1 MKVLIADDHPLF
13 RASIAHALKSLEDD
27 VTVVE
32 AADFEAASKIAES
45 EKDFDLVLLDLI
57 MPGMEPI
64 EGLQR
69 MIALLPKVPVIVVSA
84 IENRR
89 DALQT
94 IDLGATGYIP
104 KTVSEEEFVNM
115 LKVVLAGGLCLPRNF
130 SERAVASTPR
140 REVSHSRFASGEL
153 LAGLTNRQ
161 RQVLALLA
169 EGKSNIEIAADLSVS
184 DKTIRFYISAI
195 LKTLKVRNR
204 TQAALIAARA
214 MEIFPA
220 ENSSDTH

>member
-13 RASIAHALKSLEDD
+13 RASISHAMKAMEDD
-27 VTVVE
+27 LTIVE
-32 AADFEAASKIAES
+32 AGDFEAAAKIAEAQ
-45 EKDFDLVLLDLI
+45 KDFDLVLLDLI

-69 MIALLPKVPVIVVSA
+69 IIALLPQVPVVVVSA

-115 LKVVLAGGLCLPRNF
+115 LKVVMAGGLCLPRHF

-140 REVSHSRFASGEL
+140 LEVSHSRFASGEL
-153 LAGLTNRQ
+153 LAGLTKRQ

-169 EGKSNIEIAADLSVS
+169 EGKSNIEIAGDLGVS
-184 DKTIRFYISAI
+184 DKTVRFYISAI

-204 TQAALIAARA
+204 TQAALIAVRA
-214 MEIFPA
+214 MEIFP
-220 ENSSDTH
+220 SDSTQDTH

>member
-13 RASIAHALKSLEDD
+13 RASIIHAMNLLEDD
-27 VTVVE
+27 LTIVE
-32 AADFEAASKIAES
+32 ADDFEAAAKIAEAQ
-45 EKDFDLVLLDLI
+45 KDFDLVLLDLI
-57 MPGMEPI
+57 MPGMEPL

-69 MIALLPKVPVIVVSA
+69 IIALLPKAPVVVVSA

-104 KTVSEEEFVNM
+104 KTVSEDEFLSM
-115 LKVVLAGGLCLPRNF
+115 LKVVLAGGLCLPRHF

-140 REVSHSRFASGEL
+140 REVAYSRFASGEL
-153 LAGLTNRQ
+153 LSGLTNRQ

-169 EGKSNIEIAADLSVS
+169 EGKSNIEIAGDLGVS
-184 DKTIRFYISAI
+184 DKTVRFYISAI

-220 ENSSDTH
+220 DTTQETH

>member
-13 RASIAHALKSLEDD
+13 RASMKHALKSMEEDL
-27 VTVVE
+27 TIVE
-32 AADFEAASKIAES
+32 AGDFEETVKIAGS
-45 EKDFDLVLLDLI
+45 SKNFDLVLLDLI
-57 MPGMEPI
+57 MPGMEPLD
-64 EGLQR
+64 GLKR
-69 MIALLPKVPVIVVSA
+69 VIDLLQQVPVVVVSA

-104 KTVSEEEFVNM
+104 KTVSEDEFIAM
-115 LKVVLAGGLCLPRNF
+115 LKVVMAGGLCLPRHF
-130 SERAVASTPR
+130 SERAVAAAPR

-153 LAGLTNRQ
+153 LAGLTKRQ

-169 EGKSNIEIAADLSVS
+169 EGKSNIEIAKDLSVS
-184 DKTIRFYISAI
+184 DKTVRFYISAI

-214 MEIFPA
+214 MEIFPTI
-220 ENSSDTH
+220 ESTETH

>member
-1 MKVLIADDHPLF
+1 MKVLIVDDHPLF
-13 RASIAHALKSLEDD
+13 RSSIAAAIKSLDSD
-27 VTVVE
+27 LTVVE
-32 AADFEAASKIAES
+32 AADFKAAAEIAEQ
-45 EKDFDLVLLDLI
+45 DQAFDLVLLDLI
-57 MPGMEPI
+57 MPGMEPL
-64 EGLQR
+64 EGLQH
-69 MIALLPKVPVIVVSA
+69 IISLLPEVPVVVVSA

-104 KTVSEEEFVNM
+104 KTVSEEEFLSM
-115 LKVVLAGGLCLPRNF
+115 LKVVLAGGLCLPRHF
-130 SERAVASTPR
+130 SERDVATAPR

-153 LAGLTNRQ
+153 LAGLTKRQ

-169 EGKSNIEIAADLSVS
+169 EGKSNIEIAQDLSVS
-184 DKTIRFYISAI
+184 DKTVRFYISAI

-214 MEIFPA
+214 MEIFPTQPGS
-220 ENSSDTH
+220 EHH

>member
-13 RASIAHALKSLEDD
+13 RASIAHAMKSLEDD
-27 VTVVE
+27 LTIVE
-32 AADFEAASKIAES
+32 AADFEEAARIAEAQ
-45 EKDFDLVLLDLI
+45 KDFDLVLLDLI

-69 MIALLPKVPVIVVSA
+69 IIGLLPQVPVVVVSA

-115 LKVVLAGGLCLPRNF
+115 LKVVIAGGLCLPRHF

-153 LAGLTNRQ
+153 LSGLTKRQ

-169 EGKSNIEIAADLSVS
+169 EGKSNIEIAGDLGVS
-184 DKTIRFYISAI
+184 DKTVRFYISAI

-220 ENSSDTH
+220 DTTQETH

>member
-13 RASIAHALKSLEDD
+13 RSSLKHVVQSLQDG
-27 VTVVE
+27 VVVVE
-32 AADFEAASKIAES
+32 AGDFEEAAKIAAEDKS
-45 EKDFDLVLLDLI
+45 FDIVLLDLI

-69 MIALLPKVPVIVVSA
+69 IIGLLPNVPVVVVSA

-104 KTVSEEEFVNM
+104 KTVNEEEFIRM
-115 LKVVLAGGLCLPRNF
+115 FKIVLAGGLCLPRHF
-130 SERAVASTPR
+130 SEHTVTAAPR
-140 REVSHSRFASGEL
+140 RQIEHSRFASGEL
-153 LAGLTNRQ
+153 LAGLTKRQ

-169 EGKSNIEIAADLSVS
+169 EGKSNIEIAGDLGVS
-184 DKTIRFYISAI
+184 DKTVRFYISAI

-214 MEIFPA
+214 MEMIPMQTRA
-220 ENSSDTH
+220 EPN

>member
-13 RASIAHALKSLEDD
+13 RSSLKHVLQSLEDD
-27 VTVVE
+27 VVVIEAGDFEE
-32 AADFEAASKIAES
+32 AAKIATDDKS
-45 EKDFDLVLLDLI
+45 FDIVLLDLI

-69 MIALLPKVPVIVVSA
+69 MIGLLPRVPVVVISA

-104 KTVSEEEFVNM
+104 KTVTEEEFIGM
-115 LKVVLAGGLCLPRNF
+115 FKVVQAGGLCLPRHF
-130 SERAVASTPR
+130 SERTVTAAPR
-140 REVSHSRFASGEL
+140 RQIEHSRFATGEL
-153 LAGLTNRQ
+153 LAGLTKRQ

-169 EGKSNIEIAADLSVS
+169 EGKSNIEIAGDLGVS
-184 DKTIRFYISAI
+184 DKTVRFYISAI

-214 MEIFPA
+214 MDLIPA
-220 ENSSDTH
+220 EVSREPN

>member
-1 MKVLIADDHPLF
+1 
-13 RASIAHALKSLEDD
+13 
-27 VTVVE
+27 
-32 AADFEAASKIAES
+32 
-45 EKDFDLVLLDLI
+45 
-57 MPGMEPI
+57 
-64 EGLQR
+64 
-69 MIALLPKVPVIVVSA
+69 
-84 IENRR
+84 
-89 DALQT
+89 
-94 IDLGATGYIP
+94 
-104 KTVSEEEFVNM
+104 
-115 LKVVLAGGLCLPRNF
+115 
-130 SERAVASTPR
+130 AVASTPR

-220 ENSSDTH
+220 ENSSEPH

>member
-1 MKVLIADDHPLF
+1 MKFLVADDHPLF
-13 RASIAHALKSLEDD
+13 RTSLKFLLKQLDQD
-27 VTVVE
+27 AIVVE
-32 AADFEAASKIAES
+32 AGDFREAVDACGVSAP
-45 EKDFDLVLLDLI
+45 FDLVLLDLM
-57 MPGMEPI
+57 MPSMEPI
-64 EGLQR
+64 EGLQ
-69 MIALLPKVPVIVVSA
+69 AVVAAAPDAPVVVVSA

-94 IDLGATGYIP
+94 IELGATGYIP
-104 KTVSEEEFVNM
+104 KTVSEEQFLNM
-115 LKVVLAGGLCLPRNF
+115 LRTVLAGGLCMPRQF
-130 SERAVASTPR
+130 SERQTNISPPR
-140 REVSHSRFASGEL
+140 GVDQGRFASAEL

-169 EGKSNIEIAADLSVS
+169 QGKSNIEIAGDLGVS

-214 MEIFPA
+214 MDGGANEARGQI
-220 ENSSDTH
+220 

>member
-13 RASIAHALKSLEDD
+13 RTSLKHVMKSIETD

-32 AADFEAASKIAES
+32 AGDFPEAVDLSSKEAP
-45 EKDFDLVLLDLI
+45 FDLVLLDLM

-64 EGLQR
+64 EGLKAV
-69 MIALLPKVPVIVVSA
+69 IALAGEVPVVVVSA

-94 IDLGATGYIP
+94 IDLGAMGYIP
-104 KTVSEEEFVNM
+104 KTVTKEEFIRM
-115 LKVVLAGGLCLPRNF
+115 LKLVMAGGLCLPRHF
-130 SERAVASTPR
+130 SERSSVPTPR
-140 REVSHSRFASGEL
+140 PLAETPRFASGEL
-153 LAGLTNRQ
+153 LASLTKRQ

-169 EGKSNIEIAADLSVS
+169 LGKSNMEIADDLGVS
-184 DKTIRFYISAI
+184 DKTVRFYISAI
-195 LKTLKVRNR
+195 LKALKVRNR

-214 MEIFPA
+214 LDAA
-220 ENSSDTH
+220 EGDSRLGQL

>member
-13 RASIAHALKSLEDD
+13 RASIANAIKALEDD
-27 VTVVE
+27 LTVVE
-32 AADFEAASKIAES
+32 AADFEAAAKIAQQD
-45 EKDFDLVLLDLI
+45 KTFDLVLLDLI

-69 MIALLPKVPVIVVSA
+69 IISLLPQVPIVVVSA

-104 KTVSEEEFVNM
+104 KTVSQDEFLNM
-115 LKVVLAGGLCLPRNF
+115 LKVVLAGGLCLPRKF
-130 SERAVASTPR
+130 SERAVASAPR
-140 REVSHSRFASGEL
+140 REVAHSRFASGEL
-153 LAGLTNRQ
+153 LAGLTKRQ

-169 EGKSNIEIAADLSVS
+169 EGKSNIEIAGDLSVS
-184 DKTIRFYISAI
+184 DKTVRFYISAI

-214 MEIFPA
+214 MEIFPV
-220 ENSSDTH
+220 ESSTETH